1 MDRRQFL
8 SGAGAG
14 LLMLGLGSPA
24 ARAFS
29 LSSSPVFGRS
39 FQDLQ
44 GGQVSLSRYLGRP
57 VLMNFWASW
66 CAPCVREMPMLES
79 LHHAHPQLAVL
90 GIAIDTGT
98 NVQRFLQKVHVSY
111 DLLLGGPDGIA
122 VMRDLGNKGGG
133 LPFTA
138 FFDAKGRPK
147 GVTLGELTD
156 PILAARLPQI
166 L

>member
-8 SGAGAG
+8 GGMG
-14 LLMLGLGSPA
+14 LAAFALGGTG

-29 LSSSPVFGRS
+29 LSPSPVFGRS
-39 FQDLQ
+39 FENLQ
-44 GGQVSLSRYLGRP
+44 GAPVGLSRYLGRP

-79 LHHAHPQLAVL
+79 LHHDRPGLAVL
-90 GIAIDTGT
+90 GLAIDTGA

-111 DLLLGGPDGIA
+111 DLLLGGPDGIP
-122 VMRDLGNKGGG
+122 VMRELGNKGGG

-138 FFDAKGRPK
+138 FFDSRGRPK
-147 GVTLGELTD
+147 GVVLGELTSEV
-156 PILAARLPQI
+156 LATRLQQI

>member
-8 SGAGAG
+8 GGVGLAAFALSGAGAQ
-14 LLMLGLGSPA
+14 
-24 ARAFS
+24 AFS
-29 LSSSPVFGRS
+29 LPASPVFGRS

-44 GGQVSLSRYLGRP
+44 GAPVSLSRYLGRP

-79 LHHAHPQLAVL
+79 LHHTHPGLVVL
-90 GIAIDTGT
+90 GLAIDTGA
-98 NVQRFLQKVHVSY
+98 NVQRFLQKVPVSY
-111 DLLLGGPDGIA
+111 ELLLGGPDGIS
-122 VMRDLGNKGGG
+122 VMHGLGNKGGG

-138 FFDAKGRPK
+138 FFDSHGHPK
-147 GVTLGELTD
+147 GVVLGELTGEV
-156 PILAARLPQI
+156 LATRLEQI